1 MHPLWFDAEKHPDK
15 QDLFEEMIKDEM
27 EAVRKGKNNAKLR
40 TMPVPCYRVNATNVA
55 KRPMY
60 LTL

>member
-27 EAVRKGKNNAKLR
+27 EAVRNGKNKYQLLAI
-40 TMPVPCYRVNATNVA
+40 V
-55 KRPMY
+55 
-60 LTL
+60 